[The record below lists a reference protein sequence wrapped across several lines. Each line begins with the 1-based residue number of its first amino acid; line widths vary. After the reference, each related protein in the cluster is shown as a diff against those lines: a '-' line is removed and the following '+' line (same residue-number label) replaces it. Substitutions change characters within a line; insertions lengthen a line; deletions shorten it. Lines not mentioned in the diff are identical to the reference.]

1 MPWTGSDDKISGEVI
16 MKAKRVMFYCL
27 AGLVAGCVP
36 IVSLNP
42 LFTKGDIVF
51 DEKLLGTW
59 AEEGGDAGTSW
70 EFARFEESSAEG
82 LPKHLQSE
90 FKRLYRLNL
99 TDKDGH
105 KGILAACLVKLG
117 ERRFL
122 DIFPDQFPSGE
133 SDPEKTK
140 LPYTAFFFL
149 RSHSFIRVDAAGDQ
163 LKIRFTDD
171 DEFNKLVD
179 AEPKAVAYIET
190 EERPILTA
198 STKELQ
204 TFVTK
209 YADDTRLFPHEVT
222 LSQKSK

>member
-1 MPWTGSDDKISGEVI
+1 

-36 IVSLNP
+36 ILSLNP
-42 LFTKGDIVF
+42 LFTKEDIVF

-59 AEEGGDAGTSW
+59 TEEGGESGTSW
-70 EFARFEESSAEG
+70 DFARFEESAAEG
-82 LPKHLQSE
+82 LPKDLQSE

-99 TDKDGH
+99 ADKDGH
-105 KGILAACLVKLG
+105 KGVLAACLVKLG

-140 LPYTAFFFL
+140 LMYNAFLFFP
-149 RSHSFIRVDAAGDQ
+149 SHTFIRVDAIGDQ

-171 DEFNKLVD
+171 DEFKKLVE
-179 AEPKAVAYIET
+179 AEPKAVTYAAT
-190 EERPILTA
+190 QERPILTA

-204 TFVTK
+204 AFVTK
-209 YADDTRLFPHEVT
+209 YADDDRLFPHEMT
-222 LSQKSK
+222 LARKTK

>member
-1 MPWTGSDDKISGEVI
+1 

-42 LFTKGDIVF
+42 LFTQGDLVF

-59 AEEGGDAGTSW
+59 SDKEGDSGTIW
-70 EFARFEESSAEG
+70 EFARFEESAVQG
-82 LPKHLQSE
+82 LPKDLQSE

-105 KGILAACLVKLG
+105 KGVLAACLVKLG
-117 ERRFL
+117 DRRFL

-133 SDPEKTK
+133 PEPEKTK
-140 LPYTAFFFL
+140 LMYNAFLFVP
-149 RSHSFIRVDAAGDQ
+149 SHSFIRVDAAGDQ
-163 LKIRFTDD
+163 LKVRFTDD

>member
-1 MPWTGSDDKISGEVI
+1 
-16 MKAKRVMFYCL
+16 MKARKVMFYCL

-51 DEKLLGTW
+51 DEKLLGAW

-70 EFARFEESSAEG
+70 EFARFEDSSAEG
-82 LPKHLQSE
+82 LPEDLRSE
-90 FKRLYRLNL
+90 SKRLYRLNL

-105 KGILAACLVKLG
+105 KGVLAACLVKLG
-117 ERRFL
+117 DRRFL
-122 DIFPDQFPSGE
+122 DVFPDQFPSGE

-140 LPYTAFFFL
+140 LMYNAFLFL
-149 RSHSFIRVDAAGDQ
+149 PAHSFIRVDTVGDQ

-171 DEFNKLVD
+171 DEFKKLVE
-179 AEPKAVAYIET
+179 AEPKAVTYVAAQ
-190 EERPILTA
+190 ERPILTA

-204 TFVTK
+204 AFVTK
-209 YADDTRLFPHEVT
+209 YADDTRLFAHEMT
-222 LSQKSK
+222 LVRKNK